1 MKVSIITICYNSQET
16 LEDTIKSVL
25 AQDYNDIEYIIIDG
39 ASKDNTPKIIEKYKN
54 CISHV
59 TSEPDKGIYD
69 AMNKGVEKA
78 NGDLV
83 GIFGA
88 NEPTCQ

>member
-1 MKVSIITICYNSQET
+1 MILNISLLMEIQKTT
-16 LEDTIKSVL
+16 P
-25 AQDYNDIEYIIIDG
+25 
-39 ASKDNTPKIIEKYKN
+39 PKIIEKYKN
-54 CISHV
+54 SISHV

-83 GIFGA
+83 GIFGLMTFT
-88 NEPTCQ
+88 PITL